1 MRAAAIAA
9 AVVVAD
15 TVTKLE
21 LDVPAELL
29 HDRPLGL
36 AIAGALLILPVAYV
50 GRRWPR
56 RFATPA
62 ALIVAG
68 AACNLAWVAFSAG
81 GPDPIIVTRGG
92 SFVAFNLADVAIA
105 AGALLALARVAAGVL
120 AELAGRPE
128 PTR

>member
-1 MRAAAIAA
+1 MRALAVAA

-15 TVTKLE
+15 TATKLE

-29 HDRPLGL
+29 HDRPLWL
-36 AIAGALLILPVAYV
+36 AIAGAIAVAPVAWV
-50 GRRWPR
+50 GLRYPR

-62 ALIVAG
+62 ALILAG

-81 GPDPIIVTRGG
+81 GPDPIIVIRGG
-92 SFVAFNLADVAIA
+92 TFVAFNLADVAIA
-105 AGALLALARVAAGVL
+105 AGALLAVSRAIAGAI

-128 PTR
+128 PAR